1 MLRLAFRNLF
11 QNKVRLVVSAGG
23 IALALM
29 LILALDAVLTGV
41 EGQITAYIDNSK
53 ADVWVSQSGVQNL
66 HMVTS
71 SIPTAVTEE
80 VENMQ
85 EVESATPIMYLTNLV
100 VSGEN
105 RNLAYVIGLPEDAE
119 AGKPSAVVEGVAI
132 PGEGEAVIDNGVA
145 RKWGVEIGDEVAILG
160 KGFTVAGL
168 SEGDSS
174 MINSVAFISMA
185 DFAGLG
191 SSPEGSPDTVS
202 YVLAQLKPGESAG
215 AVAERIEA
223 DVGGVTA
230 QSGEE
235 FAAQERNIVTDMT
248 TELVALMNVVGLL
261 IGLAVVALT
270 VYVATLSRRE
280 EYGVLKALG
289 AKNRHLYGV
298 VLAQAIYSVA
308 LGFAVGLAFT
318 LLLAAVAPVLTLN
331 LSLEISG
338 ASLLKVGAMSL
349 VIAGF
354 AAILPIRQIS
364 GLDPATVFRGK

>member
-29 LILALDAVLTGV
+29 LILALDAVLNGV

-71 SIPTAVTEE
+71 SLPASVTEE
-80 VENMQ
+80 VEKM
-85 EVESATPIMYLTNLV
+85 EGVESATPILYLTNLI

-105 RNLAYVIGLPEDAE
+105 RNLAYVIGLPKGAE
-119 AGKPSAVVEGVAI
+119 AGKPSTVVEGVAI

-145 RKWGVEIGDEVAILG
+145 RKWGVEIGDEVTILG
-160 KGFTVAGL
+160 KEFTVAGL

-185 DFAGLG
+185 DFARLG
-191 SSPEGSPDTVS
+191 GSPDTGSPDTVS
-202 YVLAQLKPGESAG
+202 YVLAQVEPGESPG
-215 AVAERIEA
+215 AVAQRIESE
-223 DVGGVTA
+223 VGGVTA
-230 QSGEE
+230 QSGEV
-235 FAAQERNIVTDMT
+235 FAEQERSIVTDMT
-248 TELVALMNVVGLL
+248 TELVALMNLVGLL

-270 VYVATLSRRE
+270 VYVATLSRKE
-280 EYGVLKALG
+280 EYGVLKAIG

-298 VLAQAIYSVA
+298 VLVQAIYSVA
-308 LGFAVGLAFT
+308 LGFVVALAFT
-318 LLLAAVAPVLTLN
+318 LLLSAVAPAVALN

-338 ASLLKVGAMSL
+338 ASLVKVGVMAL

-354 AAILPIRQIS
+354 AAILPIKQIS
-364 GLDPATVFRGK
+364 GLDPATVFRG